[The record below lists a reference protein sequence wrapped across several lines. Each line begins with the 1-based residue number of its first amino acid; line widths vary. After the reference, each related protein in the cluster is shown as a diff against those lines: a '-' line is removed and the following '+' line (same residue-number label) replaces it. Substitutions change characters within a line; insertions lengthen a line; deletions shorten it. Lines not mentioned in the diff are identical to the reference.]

1 MFTLNY
7 HPDARAGIISI
18 PANMK
23 ARISKAIETR
33 LTTAPDKYG
42 KPLRGS
48 LAGHRRLRV
57 GDYRIVY
64 RVVGNTVRIL
74 EIAYR
79 GNVKHYD

>member
-7 HPDARAGIISI
+7 HPDAKAGIISI

-23 ARISKAIETR
+23 ARIRKAIENR

-42 KPLRGS
+42 KPLSGS
-48 LAGHRRLRV
+48 LSGHRRLRV
-57 GDYRIVY
+57 GDYRVIY
-64 RVVGNTVRIL
+64 RVVGDIVRIL

-79 GNVKHYD
+79 GNVSHYD